1 MTFVDVVELFLKSK
15 FVFVITFVNDYGKS
29 VI

>member
-1 MTFVDVVELFLKSK
+1 MAFVEVVELFLKSK
-15 FVFVITFVNDYGKS
+15 FVLVIIFVNDYGMS